1 MGVCKESAQNGA
13 FLWVLCVEKRGILF
27 STVLFLPFWGV
38 YVFSWILSDTLLYHK
53 GFFPTWFVVWKKYY
67 CTIVVNMVSLR
78 LLFLLTECLLM
89 TCFLIIIFS
98 KSRPLWAILL
108 LSIFYKQQFLR
119 SLQKA
124 VWKIG
129 FFQPIFFMLL
139 PQILHYSPSF
149 VANANSSF

>member
-1 MGVCKESAQNGA
+1 MGL
-13 FLWVLCVEKRGILF
+13 FLGGLCVEKRVILF
-27 STVLFLPFWGV
+27 SSIVFPSFWGV

-53 GFFPTWFVVWKKYY
+53 GFFPTWLVVWKKYY

-124 VWKIG
+124 VWKIV
-129 FFQPIFFMLL
+129 FFQPIFFMLW
-139 PQILHYSPSF
+139 PKILHYSPSF

>member
-1 MGVCKESAQNGA
+1 MGL
-13 FLWVLCVEKRGILF
+13 FLGGLCVEKRVILF
-27 STVLFLPFWGV
+27 SSMVFPSFWGV

-53 GFFPTWFVVWKKYY
+53 GFFSTWFVVWKKYY

-124 VWKIG
+124 VWKIV